1 MTLFDIFLIG
11 VGLSMDAF
19 AVSMSQGLKMRSLT
33 WTRIFLISILFGG
46 FQALM
51 PLIGFLLGSF
61 IAPYI
66 SIGKWIASFVL
77 FVLGA
82 KMIWDSFH
90 ESKEEDPREFS
101 TLRDLILLA
110 IATSIDAL
118 ATGVSFSLQNTLVWL
133 HGGISIFL
141 AVSLIGV
148 TTFVLS
154 MLGVVGGHYFG
165 VRYQKHAMIFGGC
178 ILILIGIKILLE
190 S

>member
-1 MTLFDIFLIG
+1 MTLTDVFLIG

-19 AVSMSQGLKMRSLT
+19 AVSMSQGLRMRQLALS
-33 WTRIFLISILFGG
+33 RIFLIGILFGG

-51 PLIGFLLGSF
+51 PLTGFLLGSF

-77 FVLGA
+77 FMLGL

-90 ESKEEDPREFS
+90 ESPEVDNKEFS
-101 TLRDLILLA
+101 TIRDLIVLA
-110 IATSIDAL
+110 VATSIDAL

-133 HGGISIFL
+133 HGGISIFV

-154 MLGVVGGHYFG
+154 ILGVIGGHYFG
-165 VRYQKHAMIFGGC
+165 TRYQKHATILGGC

-190 S
+190 H